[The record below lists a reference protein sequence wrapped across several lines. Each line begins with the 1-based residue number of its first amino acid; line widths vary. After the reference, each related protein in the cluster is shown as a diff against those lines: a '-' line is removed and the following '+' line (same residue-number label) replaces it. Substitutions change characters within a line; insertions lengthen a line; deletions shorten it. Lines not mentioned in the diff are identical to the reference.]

1 MENRP
6 MTNTGRTQVKRRM
19 DKETGRTI
27 LTRMEPTKTINLEG
41 KLKANTP
48 THQGAN
54 PTNRNPQKQRAAAA
68 PTKEPKQ
75 KEGDHKRKTRQTN
88 TSDGRQT
95 KDRQTRQKRETRT
108 KTKGSNRRDNQPPRR
123 RAHTTEERPRNHHT
137 TMGDPPIST
146 RTQEVTKTGNKPKT
160 N

>member
-1 MENRP
+1 
-6 MTNTGRTQVKRRM
+6 MTNTGRIQVKRRM

-27 LTRMEPTKTINLEG
+27 LTRMEPTKTINLET
-41 KLKANTP
+41 KLTAKTP

-75 KEGDHKRKTRQTN
+75 KEGDHKRKKRQTN

-95 KDRQTRQKRETRT
+95 KDRQTRQKGETRT
-108 KTKGSNRRDNQPPRR
+108 KTKGSNKRDNQPPRR
-123 RAHTTEERPRNHHT
+123 RAHATEERPRDHPIT
-137 TMGDPPIST
+137 GGDQPIST
-146 RTQEVTKTGNKPKT
+146 QTQEATKAGNKPKT